1 MGGTCTVRV
10 KISLVRFSAFAV
22 GIRKPIIS
30 MFVHRFHTG
39 ARTCGRGLDTF
50 AFFAFVILELAS
62 GRTVDHRRNGIFAMD
77 TAHPSHRESPTL
89 GGTLRYTNGMT
100 KQTKGKVRWQ
110 TDLDL
115 RKPYTQLVNTVGGFW
130 PRGVFFPGYR
140 SFFFVPSR
148 QTQTK
153 ARL

>member
-1 MGGTCTVRV
+1 
-10 KISLVRFSAFAV
+10 
-22 GIRKPIIS
+22 

-62 GRTVDHRRNGIFAMD
+62 GRTVDHRRNGIFALD
-77 TAHPSHRESPTL
+77 TAHPSHRESPNL

-100 KQTKGKVRWQ
+100 KQTKGKGPLANGPGFKEAV
-110 TDLDL
+110 
-115 RKPYTQLVNTVGGFW
+115 YTVSKHSRRFLAE
-130 PRGVFFPGYR
+130 RRVFSWLPFV
-140 SFFFVPSR
+140 FFVPSR